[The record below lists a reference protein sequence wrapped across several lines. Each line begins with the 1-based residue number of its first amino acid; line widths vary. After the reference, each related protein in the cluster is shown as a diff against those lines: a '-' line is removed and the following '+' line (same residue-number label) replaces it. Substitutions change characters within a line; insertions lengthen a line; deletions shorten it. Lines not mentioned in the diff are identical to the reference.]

1 MIIRVWRGW
10 TSVADATVYATHAIE
25 RVFPSLEKIEGYRG
39 ATLLQRSDEGRTE
52 FVVVTKWD
60 SLTAVRRFAGE
71 DVGRAVIEPAA
82 LIVLS
87 EYDTVVR
94 HYELVHRVAAE

>member
-1 MIIRVWRGW
+1 VIVRVWRGW
-10 TSVADATVYATHAIE
+10 TSAADATVYARHAIE

-39 ATLLQRSDEGRTE
+39 GTLLQRSEEGRTE
-52 FVVVTKWD
+52 FIVLTKWD

-82 LIVLS
+82 LKVLS
-87 EYDTVVR
+87 EYDTLVR
-94 HYELVHRVAAE
+94 HYELVHRVTAE